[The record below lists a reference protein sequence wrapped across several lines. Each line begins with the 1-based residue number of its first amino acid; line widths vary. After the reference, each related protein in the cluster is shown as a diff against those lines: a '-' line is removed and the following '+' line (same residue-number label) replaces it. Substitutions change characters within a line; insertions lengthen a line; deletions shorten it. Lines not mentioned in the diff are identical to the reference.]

1 MRGDRLF
8 WIKNTLGVNEY
19 CYVND
24 LSQVQLS
31 KIKESQEY
39 IVEVEDDE
47 YQLNMRQLSWEHEE
61 GLLSID

>member
-8 WIKNTLGVNEY
+8 WIKNTLGVDKY

-31 KIKESQEY
+31 KIEESQEY